1 MRILTGLVMMAA
13 LGATAASA
21 QPGRLTDTGF
31 MQASRCAGLASSAT
45 IGSPAA
51 AGLAE
56 LVKAQK
62 AGRAPYV
69 LDKADEMR
77 RRAKREADKADPY
90 TKARVE
96 AELQGMCAQL
106 SS

>member
-21 QPGRLTDTGF
+21 QPGRLSDTGF
-31 MQASRCAGLASSAT
+31 MQAARCAGLASSPT
-45 IGSPAA
+45 LSSPAA
-51 AGLAE
+51 ASLAE

-62 AGRAPYV
+62 SGRDPYV

-77 RRAKREADKADPY
+77 RKAKREADKADPY
-90 TKARVE
+90 TKSKFE